1 MVSEGHTGLC
11 ISSFEAFLKSCPG
24 LLFPDLDGFYFFTK
38 FLMPLSSV
46 RLESLKFRVP
56 SLFDRSSLR
65 KHCFEHSTWPS
76 FLAPIQSP
84 RSVWPLSHLWDRA
97 TDSSQT
103 SVSILL
109 LSGYNVTRRSLR
121 QESDTGPEFPM
132 TDWDS
137 NLAPASGE
145 SRSLGVAL
153 PFLPIRG
160 WARQSQPSTNTPSFC
175 THE

>member
-1 MVSEGHTGLC
+1 MGSEGHTGLC

-24 LLFPDLDGFYFFTK
+24 LLFPGMDSCYFFTK

-46 RLESLKFRVP
+46 CLESLKLRVP

-65 KHCFEHSTWPS
+65 KHYSEHSPWPS

-84 RSVWPLSHLWDRA
+84 RLVWPLSHLWDRA

-109 LSGYNVTRRSLR
+109 LSDYVWSEDPSGKNQILGLNSLWLTGRKLSSCLRRVPF
-121 QESDTGPEFPM
+121 TGRGP
-132 TDWDS
+132 
-137 NLAPASGE
+137 
-145 SRSLGVAL
+145 
-153 PFLPIRG
+153 PI
-160 WARQSQPSTNTPSFC
+160 SPY
-175 THE
+175 